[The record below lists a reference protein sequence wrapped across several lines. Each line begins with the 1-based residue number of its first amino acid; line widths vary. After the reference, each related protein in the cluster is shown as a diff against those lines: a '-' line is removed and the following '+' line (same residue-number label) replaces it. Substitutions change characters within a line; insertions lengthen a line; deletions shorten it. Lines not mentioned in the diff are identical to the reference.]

1 MVDASVPTL
10 RPSEL
15 KRLAQLDEHNELSA
29 DQVRK
34 SSKRLGVPEE
44 DLWRW
49 LADRRGASATPD
61 RVDDPAPITSSVD
74 DPDAATTGSD
84 APEPG
89 TTSIDAPDPPT
100 TRIGAPEPATTSIDA
115 PDPPTTRIGAPE
127 PATTRIGVPEP
138 ATTRIGVPEPRT
150 TRINVPEPPTKYVG
164 YGQVGQRPS
173 RIITL
178 ADAAGDGLLPQISD
192 GDVTNFRADAYRS
205 LPPEEFARIDAVYTE
220 GIQTACRWLAE
231 HTGRPCRH
239 DLNQNGVGSW
249 LGPRGAGLAEYMLS
263 VLQPRLTAPDR
274 FSRGR
279 SAGLVD
285 EWNDILS
292 LYRFLGSL
300 VADSPGRGHTI
311 TRLRGAQ
318 AAFLLHGLRLDLPPD
333 LAYSVGPG
341 LTTVPTDDDLIAR
354 IRART
359 ADPVDAAA
367 LATALFTGATA
378 MELNAIPTV
387 ALAADALIF
396 NGPIGY
402 THAPDLYVW
411 VIPPAARPVLY
422 DARVQQEARPASNGK
437 LFAGAIG
444 GAGFRLRRLAAACEV
459 TLPDLYHWHH
469 SWIRQA
475 GLLRGSEQP
484 TPARNTDLLFGLKL
498 APRPRRRRTR

>member
-15 KRLAQLDEHNELSA
+15 ERLAQLDEHNELSA
-29 DQVRK
+29 DQVR
-34 SSKRLGVPEE
+34 SSSQRLGVPEE

-49 LADRRGASATPD
+49 LEERRGASAPTRRIDVPEQQAARVEVPD
-61 RVDDPAPITSSVD
+61 PPTTRVDVPEQTAAAVEVPDPPTARVD
-74 DPDAATTGSD
+74 V
-84 APEPG
+84 
-89 TTSIDAPDPPT
+89 PDPPT
-100 TRIGAPEPATTSIDA
+100 TRIDV
-115 PDPPTTRIGAPE
+115 PDPPTTRIDG
-127 PATTRIGVPEP
+127 
-138 ATTRIGVPEPRT
+138 
-150 TRINVPEPPTKYVG
+150 PEPPTRHVG
-164 YGQVGQRPS
+164 YGEINHRPS

-178 ADAAGDGLLPQISD
+178 SEAAGGGLLPQISD
-192 GDVTNFRADAYRS
+192 GDVTTFRADAYRS
-205 LPPEEFARIDAVYTE
+205 LPPDEFARIDAVYTD

-231 HTGRPCRH
+231 HTGRACRH

-263 VLQPRLTAPDR
+263 VLQPRLTVPER
-274 FSRGR
+274 FHQG
-279 SAGLVD
+279 AGVVD

-292 LYRFLGSL
+292 LYRFLGAL
-300 VADSPGRGHTI
+300 VADSPSRGHTI

-318 AAFLLHGLRLDLPPD
+318 AAFLLHGLRLDLPQD

-341 LTTVPTDDDLIAR
+341 LTTVPVDDELVAR
-354 IRART
+354 VRART

-367 LATALFTGATA
+367 IVTALFTGATA
-378 MELNAIPTV
+378 MELNAIPCV
-387 ALAADALIF
+387 ALTTDALIF

-411 VIPPAARPVLY
+411 VIPPPARPLLY
-422 DARVQQEARPASNGK
+422 EARAYQESRPTPNTK

-469 SWIRQA
+469 SWIREA
-475 GLLRGSEQP
+475 GLLRKSDQP
-484 TPARNTDLLFGLKL
+484 TPVRNTDLLFGLKL
-498 APRPRRRRTR
+498 APRPRRRRAR

>member
-15 KRLAQLDEHNELSA
+15 ERLAQLDEHNELSA
-29 DQVRK
+29 EQVRS

-44 DLWRW
+44 DLRRW
-49 LADRRGASATPD
+49 LADRRGASAPAD
-61 RVDDPAPITSSVD
+61 RD
-74 DPDAATTGSD
+74 D
-84 APEPG
+84 APE
-89 TTSIDAPDPPT
+89 PPT
-100 TRIGAPEPATTSIDA
+100 TRIDAPESAGARADAEPAARQTGVPEPATTQTGGSEPA
-115 PDPPTTRIGAPE
+115 ATRIGVPE

-138 ATTRIGVPEPRT
+138 ATTRIGVPEPAT

-164 YGQVGQRPS
+164 YGEGNPRPS

-178 ADAAGDGLLPQISD
+178 SDAVGDGLLPQISD
-192 GDVTNFRADAYRS
+192 GDVTTFRADAYRS
-205 LPPEEFARIDAVYTE
+205 LPSKEFARIDAVYTD
-220 GIQTACRWLAE
+220 GIQTTCRWLAE

-263 VLQPRLTAPDR
+263 VLQPRLASPDR
-274 FSRGR
+274 FPQGH
-279 SAGLVD
+279 SAGVVD

-341 LTTVPTDDDLIAR
+341 LTTVPIDDDLVAR

-378 MELNAIPTV
+378 MELNAIPSV
-387 ALAADALIF
+387 ALTADALIF

-411 VIPPAARPVLY
+411 AIPPAARPLLY
-422 DARVQQEARPASNGK
+422 DARVHQEARPASNGK

-475 GLLRGSEQP
+475 GLLRRSEQP

-498 APRPRRRRTR
+498 APRPRRRRAR

>member
-1 MVDASVPTL
+1 MADASVPTL

-15 KRLAQLDEHNELSA
+15 ERLAQLDEHNELSA
-29 DQVRK
+29 DQVR
-34 SSKRLGVPEE
+34 SSSQRMGVPEE

-49 LADRRGASATPD
+49 LEDRRSASAPTRRIDVPERPTAHVEVPD
-61 RVDDPAPITSSVD
+61 PSTAHVDVSDPTTTRVDV
-74 DPDAATTGSD
+74 
-84 APEPG
+84 
-89 TTSIDAPDPPT
+89 PDPPT
-100 TRIGAPEPATTSIDA
+100 TRIAV
-115 PDPPTTRIGAPE
+115 PDPPTTRIDG
-127 PATTRIGVPEP
+127 
-138 ATTRIGVPEPRT
+138 
-150 TRINVPEPPTKYVG
+150 PEPPTRHVG
-164 YGQVGQRPS
+164 YGEINHRQS

-178 ADAAGDGLLPQISD
+178 PEAAGGGLLPQISD
-192 GDVTNFRADAYRS
+192 GDVTTFRADAYRS
-205 LPPEEFARIDAVYTE
+205 LPPEEFARIDAVYAD
-220 GIQTACRWLAE
+220 GIQLACRWLAE

-263 VLQPRLTAPDR
+263 VLQPRLSVPDR
-274 FSRGR
+274 FQQG
-279 SAGLVD
+279 AGLVD

-292 LYRFLGSL
+292 LYRFLGGL
-300 VADSPGRGHTI
+300 VADSPSRGHTI

-318 AAFLLHGLRLDLPPD
+318 AAFLLHGMRLDLPPD

-341 LTTVPTDDDLIAR
+341 LTTVPIDDDLVAR
-354 IRART
+354 VRART

-367 LATALFTGATA
+367 IVTALFTGATA
-378 MELNAIPTV
+378 MELNAIPCV

-411 VIPPAARPVLY
+411 VIPPSARPLLY
-422 DARVQQEARPASNGK
+422 EARVHQESRPTPNTK

-469 SWIRQA
+469 SWIREA
-475 GLLRGSEQP
+475 GLLRKSEQS
-484 TPARNTDLLFGLKL
+484 TPVRNTDLLFGLKL
-498 APRPRRRRTR
+498 APRPRRRRAR